1 MQVVAVVV
9 FVVIVI
15 NYEVILMREKIE
27 GRGKKAR
34 ALKKKEH
41 EIRSEFSCIEF
52 PIFNFEVI

>member
-34 ALKKKEH
+34 ALKKKNT
-41 EIRSEFSCIEF
+41 RLD
-52 PIFNFEVI
+52 PNFHA